1 MKHTV
6 ENDVLT
12 IYLEGELN
20 SFNSEDVEKEIDE
33 IVESNSF
40 DSIILNLKDLSYIS
54 SAGLRII
61 VRLKQRFDKTSL
73 VKVSKNVYDIFEM
86 VGFENIIKIERQ

>member
-1 MKHTV
+1 MKSKL

-20 SFNSEDVEKEIDE
+20 SYNSEEAEKELEE
-33 IVESNSF
+33 ILKNNSF
-40 DSIILNLKDLSYIS
+40 KSIVLDLENLNYIS

-61 VRLKQRFDKTSL
+61 VRLKQQHDDTSL
-73 VKVSKNVYDIFEM
+73 VKVPKGVFDIFEM
-86 VGFENIIKIERQ
+86 VGFQNIIKIEKL